1 MKPSPLNRPLI
12 LLPVTAVAV
21 AWLAHTGW
29 KLHSENNALQAALA
43 AAPPSHEKKS
53 AGEISPHTAPTKDG
67 AETQDR
73 LAELREQLASET
85 ASRIAAEAKAAELAA
100 ILPTK
105 EGDIVVSFGRVEQ
118 MGQAS
123 AKFVSLI
130 YRLLGNNVDG
140 GNDRAPE
147 DQQQMTEAS
156 LKHLAQIPELQGME
170 DNAGEISRFHA
181 ATLKEVF
188 GLDAASANK
197 AAKFLEA
204 EFARLKSDGLTV
216 SQRPEADKPAW
227 EKRRDDAMKD
237 LASRMEAML
246 PANHPQLN
254 LLPGLLSLGEGFR
267 TTVQMN
273 EDGHGSMN
281 MGLPLFPSPPPH

>member
-29 KLHSENNALQAALA
+29 KLHSENNALQAALS
-43 AAPPSHEKKS
+43 AAPPTLQEKS
-53 AGEISPHTAPTKDG
+53 SGEISPHTAPTKED

-85 ASRIAAEAKAAELAA
+85 ASRIAAETKAAELAA

-140 GNDRAPE
+140 DNDRAPE

-273 EDGHGSMN
+273 EDGHGN
-281 MGLPLFPSPPPH
+281 VIMGLPLFPSPPPH

>member
-12 LLPVTAVAV
+12 LLPVTAVVV

-29 KLHSENNALQAALA
+29 KLHSENNAMQAALST
-43 AAPPSHEKKS
+43 APLTLQERSS
-53 AGEISPHTAPTKDG
+53 GGVSPHTATTKDG

-85 ASRIAAEAKAAELAA
+85 AARIAAEAKAAELAA
-100 ILPTK
+100 KLPTK
-105 EGDIVVSFGRVEQ
+105 EGDIIVSFGRVEQ

-130 YRLLGNNVDG
+130 YRLSGNNVAA
-140 GNDRAPE
+140 GNDLAPQDE
-147 DQQQMTEAS
+147 QQMTEAS
-156 LKHLAQIPELQGME
+156 LKHVAQIPELQGME

-197 AAKFLEA
+197 AATFLDA
-204 EFARLKSDGLTV
+204 EFARLKSEGLTV
-216 SQRPEADKPAW
+216 SQRPEADKAAW
-227 EKRRDDAMKD
+227 EKRRDDAMND
-237 LASRMEAML
+237 LASRMKTML
-246 PANHPQLN
+246 PVNHPQLN

-267 TTVQMN
+267 TSVQMN
-273 EDGHGSMN
+273 EDGHGKVI
-281 MGLPLFPSPPPH
+281 MGLPLFPAPPGF